1 MPMLMLQ
8 CKTCGMS
15 FSGGYVD
22 EDKNKRRDSVLQLY
36 VSSNS
41 TFTGSRGY
49 SNDYVAEDYMD
60 LS

>member
-8 CKTCGMS
+8 CKTCGMI

-22 EDKNKRRDSVLQLY
+22 EDKNKRRDSVLQLC
-36 VSSNS
+36 VSSNL
-41 TFTGSRGY
+41 TYTCSRGH
-49 SNDYVAEDYMD
+49 SNEYVAEDYMD